1 MEIRYSTRD
10 VLRIAVPIFLE
21 QILKSLMGTVNTFMV
36 SRVSDSASAAVG
48 VTSQILN
55 VVMVASFMMS
65 TGTAILENQMIG
77 AGKREETARLMMN
90 SIALSAMIGA
100 VISAVTVIS

>member
-1 MEIRYSTRD
+1 MEIRYTTRD
-10 VLRIAVPIFLE
+10 VLKIAVPIFLE

-36 SRVSDSASAAVG
+36 SLISDSASAAVG

-77 AGKREETARLMMN
+77 AGRKEDTARLMVN
-90 SIALSAMIGA
+90 YS
-100 VISAVTVIS
+100 